1 MKKSNKKTYKGSS
14 GKKKSLNLE
23 IIKAAARGEEW
34 AMKNILKY
42 YDAYINR
49 LARRELFD
57 CYGNPIVCM
66 DYAFKEELQSKLLEG
81 VMSFKIRE

>member
-1 MKKSNKKTYKGSS
+1 MKKSKKKTYKGSS
-14 GKKKSLNLE
+14 EKKKPLNLE

-34 AMKNILKY
+34 AMKTILKY

-66 DYAFKEELQSKLLEG
+66 DYVFKEELQSKLLEG